1 MNKKLDIIFKDLTFG
16 SLVSI
21 LCASGVMLIVS
32 ILIPLLVKEEIA
44 NFIPILTMLPSV
56 CVGVI
61 AIYYL
66 VCGCLSLQYMR
77 LFMSFGSNRRNASLR
92 YLIRV
97 VLAIIVSTICIIL
110 LNFICSFTGSSIVTN
125 IDLIVMAITTSL
137 FCFAAGCLFSS
148 ITTLFKPF
156 ISFIVIGTICLL
168 YFTVFSNIEEIIT
181 VSISNKTVNFAE
193 PISGVILAVIF
204 YIGSLIIHNLR
215 LSDMKTTSIS

>member
-1 MNKKLDIIFKDLTFG
+1 MNKKIDIIFKDLTFG

-21 LCASGVMLIVS
+21 LCATLVMLVVS
-32 ILIPLLVKEEIA
+32 ILIPLLAKEEITS
-44 NFIPILTMLPSV
+44 FIPILTMIPSI

-92 YLIRV
+92 YLLRV
-97 VLAIIVSTICIIL
+97 VLAIIVSTIIIIL
-110 LNFICSFTGSSIVTN
+110 LNLICSFDKNPIVTN
-125 IDLIVMAITTSL
+125 TNLIIMTISISL

-156 ISFIVIGTICLL
+156 ISFIVIGTLCLL
-168 YFTVFSNIEEIIT
+168 YFTVFANIEELIT
-181 VSISNKTVNFAE
+181 VNISNGTVNFIE
-193 PISGVILAVIF
+193 PIYGVLLAVIF
-204 YIGSLIIHNLR
+204 YIASLIIHSLK
-215 LSDMKTTSIS
+215 LSDIKTTSIS

>member
-168 YFTVFSNIEEIIT
+168 YFMVFANIEEIIT
-181 VSISNKTVNFAE
+181 VSISNGTVNFAE
-193 PISGVILAVIF
+193 PISGVVFAIIF
-204 YIGSLIIHNLR
+204 YITSLIIHNLR
-215 LSDMKTTSIS
+215 VSDMKTTSIS

>member
-1 MNKKLDIIFKDLTFG
+1 MNKKIDIIFKDLTFG

-21 LCASGVMLIVS
+21 LCASAVMLIVS
-32 ILIPLLVKEEIA
+32 ILIPLLAKEEIA

-92 YLIRV
+92 YLLRV
-97 VLAIIVSTICIIL
+97 VLAIIVSTICILL
-110 LNFICSFTGSSIVTN
+110 LNLICSFSGEPIVTN
-125 IDLIVMAITTSL
+125 SNLIVMAITTSL
-137 FCFAAGCLFSS
+137 FCFAAGCFFSS

-168 YFTVFSNIEEIIT
+168 YFTVFANIEEIIT
-181 VSISNKTVNFAE
+181 VSISNGTVNFAE

-204 YIGSLIIHNLR
+204 YTISLIIHNLKI
-215 LSDMKTTSIS
+215 SDMKTTSIS